1 MTRGKKP
8 TKCKKV
14 INSKNNTEKN
24 EKNMN
29 EKIDQF
35 YVHIKDQCYK
45 KYKNQC
51 GNYFYIVK
59 ITDRNAGMQNEF
71 TAEQQE

>member
-8 TKCKKV
+8 TKCEKV

-35 YVHIKDQCYK
+35 YVHIKD
-45 KYKNQC
+45 
-51 GNYFYIVK
+51 
-59 ITDRNAGMQNEF
+59 
-71 TAEQQE
+71 